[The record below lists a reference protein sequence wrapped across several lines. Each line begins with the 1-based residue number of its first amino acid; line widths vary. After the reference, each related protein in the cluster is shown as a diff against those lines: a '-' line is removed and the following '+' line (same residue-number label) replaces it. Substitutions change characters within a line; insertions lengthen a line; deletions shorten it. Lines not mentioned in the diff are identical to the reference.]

1 VKDPFAGLAAGYNS
15 SGGTL
20 RRVVR
25 HELVD
30 RALAEHLTGPPAR
43 IVDVGGGAGQQSLRL
58 AHKGYEITIL
68 DPSREMLDEAR
79 RRLTSEDE
87 DVSRRMRLV
96 EGTGERASATLDG
109 EMFDAVLCHGV
120 LMYLEDA
127 RPMIRAL
134 SALARPGG
142 IVSVLTKNA
151 SALAARPAL
160 EGRYRDALAALETE
174 RDRGRLG
181 VMTRGDTVEGLSEA
195 FAEAGLTL
203 ERWYGVRVFADHLGE
218 GMPDEDLPEILE
230 LEWEAGQREPY
241 RSVARLIHVVGRKTA
256 RVGALRE
263 AP

>member
-1 VKDPFAGLAAGYNS
+1 VNDPFAGLAAGYNS

-30 RALAEHLTGPPAR
+30 RGLTEHLPGPPAR
-43 IVDVGGGAGQQSLRL
+43 IVDVGGGAGQQSIRL
-58 AHKGYEITIL
+58 VRKGYEVTIL

-79 RRLTSEDE
+79 RRLASEDE
-87 DVSRRMRLV
+87 DVRRRVRLV
-96 EGTGERASATLDG
+96 EGTGELASEVLRG
-109 EMFDAVLCHGV
+109 ETFDAALCHGV

-134 SALARPGG
+134 STLVLPEG

-151 SALAARPAL
+151 SSLAMRPAL
-160 EGRYRDALAALETE
+160 ESRYRDALSALKTA

-181 VMTRGDTVEGLSEA
+181 VITRGDTVEGLSEA
-195 FAEAGLTL
+195 FAEAGLTV
-203 ERWYGVRVFADHLGE
+203 EHWYGVRVFADHLGDS
-218 GMPDEDLPEILE
+218 MPGEDLPEILE

-241 RSVARLIHVVGRKTA
+241 RSVARLIHVVGRKKP
-256 RVGALRE
+256 V
-263 AP
+263 